1 MSQKK
6 CTFAAHFI
14 APPAFVRV
22 RARKD
27 RQKDMKYSRSN
38 LNRVGTYLYAEEVDA
53 FKRSEAIQ
61 IVSDW
66 RMTHL
71 PVLREF
77 VESLTSYLAEQN
89 VKYAFYSQR
98 VKLREAYPSYFLDT
112 KEFLLALE
120 EFNASCAIYRK

>member
-1 MSQKK
+1 
-6 CTFAAHFI
+6 
-14 APPAFVRV
+14 
-22 RARKD
+22 
-27 RQKDMKYSRSN
+27 MKYSRSS
-38 LNRVGTYLYAEEVDA
+38 LNRLGAYLYAPGVDA
-53 FKRSEAIQ
+53 FKRSEAIR

-112 KEFLLALE
+112 KEFLMALE
-120 EFNASCAIYRK
+120 EFNASCRVN

>member
-1 MSQKK
+1 
-6 CTFAAHFI
+6 
-14 APPAFVRV
+14 
-22 RARKD
+22 
-27 RQKDMKYSRSN
+27 MKYSRSN
-38 LNRVGTYLYAEEVDA
+38 LNRVGTYLYAEGVDA

-77 VESLTSYLAEQN
+77 VENLTAYLAKQN

-98 VKLREAYPSYFLDT
+98 IKRMTSIIEELRNNEAVIL
-112 KEFLLALE
+112 EFLLALDA
-120 EFNASCAIYRK
+120 FNASCKRNK